1 MGTDQIVQ
9 LLVTLLSTAMIAAIA
24 YFIKSITS
32 DIKQTL
38 AQLTDKLNEFG
49 MWKQS
54 HTTANKQ
61 AFRTLDQELHK
72 CKRGITKLRKRVQ
85 EIEHLLE
92 DGDEDD

>member
-24 YFIKSITS
+24 YFIKCFTN
-32 DIKQTL
+32 DVKQAL
-38 AQLTDKLNEFG
+38 ARLTDNLNELG
-49 MWKQS
+49 MWRRS

-61 AFRTLDQELHK
+61 AFRTLDQELRK
-72 CKRGITKLRKRVQ
+72 CKRGITKLRNRVQ